1 MAPGALRKTSER
13 EKENFFAEMTGMG
26 RRGNGNVGKSTM
38 AEDDDSEDGEVGGG
52 GRGGAGGKH
61 GQRKEMKIAPARFFL
76 KEDTLDTGL
85 EAMFDEVFSI
95 RDEPAGRRAAG
106 SGGGDGAG
114 TAVAGGGVGGGSS
127 SNSSGQGTSFG
138 QRLGGLFF
146 G

>member
-13 EKENFFAEMTGMG
+13 EKEHFFAEMTGSG
-26 RRGNGNVGKSTM
+26 RRRGGNATV

-52 GRGGAGGKH
+52 GRAGGKH
-61 GQRKEMKIAPARFFL
+61 GQRKEMTIAPARFFL

-95 RDEPAGRRAAG
+95 RDEPAGRGAAG

-114 TAVAGGGVGGGSS
+114 MAVVGRGVGGSS
-127 SNSSGQGTSFG
+127 SSGQGTSFG